1 MPKIDDPRHSR
12 PLDVHRWSEHPEV
25 KALVAK
31 LWEGYLPPQITGALA
46 GEKLKTGP
54 KPRRTSGPN
63 LPLTKIIDA
72 ALRLPQS
79 RP

>member
-1 MPKIDDPRHSR
+1 MPKIDNPRHSR

-54 KPRRTSGPN
+54 KPRRTSGPYRTFARIIYAASQ
-63 LPLTKIIDA
+63 LPEC
-72 ALRLPQS
+72 
-79 RP
+79 